1 MTDCYHCGAVVPK
14 NVQIKIDILGS
25 SRDMCCYGC
34 KAVAQ
39 AITQG
44 GDESFYQYRT
54 DTSIT
59 PEFTPNSLP
68 SSIQQELALYD
79 NEDVLQEICDTTED
93 AQHSITLI
101 IEGITC
107 AACAWLIEKQL
118 KQLPG
123 VSLANL
129 NLSQHRLHITWQ
141 QQSTPLS
148 VLISRIYALGFK
160 AQPYSPDVAQ
170 QQLEKE
176 QKQAIQRLVLAAL
189 GTMQA
194 MMFALPL
201 YVGDWAGVFE
211 KFETYFRFASL
222 AITTPVVL
230 YSARPF
236 FRAFVRDLKTR
247 HLTMD
252 VPVSIAIGSAYLAS
266 IWSTFTNGEE
276 VYFDSVCMFT
286 FFLLIG
292 RFLETRAR
300 LKSGEAGN
308 HLSNLLPRST
318 VRVNSLDQ
326 SEAVIPVSQLSLED
340 CIRVLPGATIPAD
353 GTIFKGNSSVDES
366 IISGEF
372 LPIQKGPGDLVL
384 GGSLNVENPVIV
396 KVSALDKDMQ
406 ISTIMS
412 LIDRAAQ
419 DKPKIAQLADEIA
432 QYFVAAVLIMSSLVF
447 VSWYFIDSDKAFWV
461 TLSVLVATCPCA
473 LSLATPTAL
482 TAATGALRRHGI
494 LITRGHVLETLTR
507 SKRMVF
513 DKTGTL
519 TLGKLNI
526 EKIEVLYGTKDN
538 ALQLAAS
545 LEAHSQHPI
554 ASAFKYPQLLEVSHL
569 NAELGQ
575 GLSGQINQL
584 TYKIGLASFAFSESL
599 PPPDN
604 RHWILLADQ
613 HQAIAWFL
621 LSDQIRADTPAAVEE
636 IKHLNLSCEILSGDH
651 SEQVT
656 LIAEQLK
663 VDKVQGGISPAGKL
677 AYIQN
682 LPPEEATVMVGDGI
696 NDVPV
701 LAQAPVSIAMGSASD
716 LAKNHADVILI
727 SNQIKHL
734 PILIRQA
741 RRSAKIIKQNLFWAL
756 IYNGSILPLAAL
768 GLIPPYAAAIGMSAS
783 SLVVVFNTLR
793 LNTVR

>member
-252 VPVSIAIGSAYLAS
+252 VPVSIAIGSAYLA
-266 IWSTFTNGEE
+266 
-276 VYFDSVCMFT
+276 DRKSV
-286 FFLLIG
+286 
-292 RFLETRAR
+292 
-300 LKSGEAGN
+300 
-308 HLSNLLPRST
+308 
-318 VRVNSLDQ
+318 V
-326 SEAVIPVSQLSLED
+326 
-340 CIRVLPGATIPAD
+340 
-353 GTIFKGNSSVDES
+353 
-366 IISGEF
+366 
-372 LPIQKGPGDLVL
+372 
-384 GGSLNVENPVIV
+384 
-396 KVSALDKDMQ
+396 
-406 ISTIMS
+406 
-412 LIDRAAQ
+412 
-419 DKPKIAQLADEIA
+419 
-432 QYFVAAVLIMSSLVF
+432 
-447 VSWYFIDSDKAFWV
+447 
-461 TLSVLVATCPCA
+461 
-473 LSLATPTAL
+473 
-482 TAATGALRRHGI
+482 
-494 LITRGHVLETLTR
+494 
-507 SKRMVF
+507 
-513 DKTGTL
+513 
-519 TLGKLNI
+519 
-526 EKIEVLYGTKDN
+526 
-538 ALQLAAS
+538 
-545 LEAHSQHPI
+545 
-554 ASAFKYPQLLEVSHL
+554 
-569 NAELGQ
+569 
-575 GLSGQINQL
+575 
-584 TYKIGLASFAFSESL
+584 
-599 PPPDN
+599 
-604 RHWILLADQ
+604 
-613 HQAIAWFL
+613 
-621 LSDQIRADTPAAVEE
+621 
-636 IKHLNLSCEILSGDH
+636 
-651 SEQVT
+651 
-656 LIAEQLK
+656 
-663 VDKVQGGISPAGKL
+663 
-677 AYIQN
+677 
-682 LPPEEATVMVGDGI
+682 
-696 NDVPV
+696 
-701 LAQAPVSIAMGSASD
+701 
-716 LAKNHADVILI
+716 
-727 SNQIKHL
+727 
-734 PILIRQA
+734 
-741 RRSAKIIKQNLFWAL
+741 
-756 IYNGSILPLAAL
+756 
-768 GLIPPYAAAIGMSAS
+768 
-783 SLVVVFNTLR
+783 
-793 LNTVR
+793 